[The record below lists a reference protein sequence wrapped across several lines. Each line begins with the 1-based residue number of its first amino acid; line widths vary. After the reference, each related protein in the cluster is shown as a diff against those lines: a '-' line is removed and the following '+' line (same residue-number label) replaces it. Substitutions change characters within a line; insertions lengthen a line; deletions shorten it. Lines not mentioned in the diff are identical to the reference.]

1 MRAKGNMEKFLF
13 FEPAAGRS
21 CNSSSIT
28 RILICKSVK
37 SLKAGVAMKRVLLVL
52 YLCLLYCNPNPAQQ
66 KSGTPALNHAAA
78 SETRETSPSSPNE
91 SAVKL
96 PVRRVVL
103 YKNGVGYFEHL
114 GRVRGS
120 QDVHIDFTS
129 SQLNDVLKSLTVLDL
144 AGGRIT
150 GVDYNSEAPLARR
163 LASLR
168 LALGERPTVSDF
180 LGALRGA
187 RLEVRGS
194 SGPALTG
201 RLLSVERKTR
211 SATNWTVETDEISL
225 IGDNGEVHSV
235 DLNPTTSIRIAEKDL
250 QVEVGRYL
258 SLIASSRDQ
267 DVRRMTISTTG
278 NGERD
283 LYVSYI
289 SEVPIWKT
297 TYRIVLPTKPDKKPL
312 LQGWAIVDNTVG
324 EDWNEVELSLV
335 AGAPHSFIQQLSE
348 PYYGRRPVV
357 PLPES
362 VELSPQTH
370 AATLS
375 GGNGRL
381 SGAVTDATGGVI
393 AGASVK
399 LMDESNAIVAQTTTD
414 SSGNYSFSSLAPGT
428 FRLQTERSGFKTNLI
443 TALNVAPGENQ
454 ANARLDVGASAE
466 TVTVTASNASL
477 QTESS
482 EMGRNISLSGVAN
495 RPHVGVGSGSGR
507 GVMGGVPGGTIGG
520 MVGGVVGGIGGA
532 EPPSTAAL
540 EEARAMGEAAAS
552 GRELADLFEYKI
564 KDKVTLKKNQSALVP
579 IAQTEIET
587 EKVSIWNGMIGS
599 GRPLRGLWLKNTSPL
614 TFDGGSFSVLE
625 DEVFAGEGLMDPIK
639 PGERRLLSYATD
651 LGLLVDA
658 QRNSRPQHVTLA
670 KISKGVLTQVSR
682 LEERTLYTVHNQD
695 AATRTLVI
703 EHAARMGWSLAKGA
717 KDPEERAP
725 GTYRFRLD
733 VPGKT
738 TASLPVEEMRTLDVT
753 YAISNLSTEQ
763 IGVFV
768 KNKTVTAEMEQAL
781 ERIMEQKAVVA
792 KLEEEMENRQK
803 DIDRIVEDQGRLREN
818 MKALRGSPEEKA
830 LLQRYTKQLDEQE
843 TQLESLRKTIRDTE
857 ARRDRENDQLEKMI
871 DGLHLEAALHD

>member
-1 MRAKGNMEKFLF
+1 
-13 FEPAAGRS
+13 
-21 CNSSSIT
+21 
-28 RILICKSVK
+28 
-37 SLKAGVAMKRVLLVL
+37 MKRVLPVL
-52 YLCLLYCNPNPAQQ
+52 YLSFLFCSSNPAQAINTA
-66 KSGTPALNHAAA
+66 TPQSTAAA
-78 SETRETSPSSPNE
+78 NEGRESSPNGANE
-91 SAVKL
+91 SAAKL

-129 SQLNDVLKSLTVLDL
+129 AQLNDVLKSLTVLDL

-163 LASLR
+163 LATLR
-168 LALGERPTVSDF
+168 LALGERPSVSEF

-187 RLEVRGS
+187 RLEVRGAT
-194 SGPALTG
+194 GPALTG

-225 IGDNGEVHSV
+225 ITDTGEVRSV
-235 DLNPTTSIRIAEKDL
+235 DLNPTTSVRIAEKDL

-258 SLIASSRDQ
+258 NLIASSRDQ

-278 NGERD
+278 NGERN

-297 TYRIVLPTKPDKKPL
+297 TYRIVLPTKAEKKPL

-348 PYYGRRPVV
+348 PFYGRRPVV

-362 VELSPQTH
+362 VQLSPQTH

-375 GGNGRL
+375 SGNGHL
-381 SGAVTDATGGVI
+381 SGAVTDASGAVV
-393 AGASVK
+393 AGANVN
-399 LMDESNAIVAQTTTD
+399 LMDENSLIVAQTTTD
-414 SSGNYSFSSLAPGT
+414 SSGNYSFSSLSPGNY
-428 FRLQTERSGFKTNLI
+428 RVQTEKPGFKSYLM

-454 ANARLDVGASAE
+454 ANARLDVGSSTQ
-466 TVTVTASNASL
+466 TVTVNATASTVN
-477 QTESS
+477 TESS
-482 EMGRNISLSGVAN
+482 ELAIVGGRLSGVAN
-495 RPHVGVGSGSGR
+495 RPHVGVGSGTGA
-507 GVMGGVPGGTIGG
+507 
-520 MVGGVVGGIGGA
+520 GIGGGFLMA
-532 EPPSTAAL
+532 SPPPPSPPSVANI

-552 GRELADLFEYKI
+552 GQELGDLFEYKL
-564 KDKVTLKKNQSALVP
+564 KDRVTLKKNQSALVP
-579 IAQTEIET
+579 IAQTEIEA
-587 EKVSIWNGMIGS
+587 EKVSLWSGTNGS

-625 DEVFAGEGLMDPIK
+625 NEVFAGEGLTDPIK

-651 LGLLVDA
+651 LGLLVEA
-658 QRNSRPQHVTLA
+658 QTNSRPQHVTLA
-670 KISKGVLTQVSR
+670 KISKGILTQVSR
-682 LEERTLYTVHNQD
+682 LEERTLYTVRSQD
-695 AATRTLVI
+695 AAARTLVV
-703 EHAARMGWSLAKGA
+703 EHPSRMGWSLAKGA
-717 KDPEERAP
+717 KEPEEKAP
-725 GTYRFRLD
+725 GTYRFRLE
-733 VPGKT
+733 VPAKA

-753 YAISNLSTEQ
+753 YSISDLNTDQ
-763 IGVFV
+763 IGLFV
-768 KNKTVTAEMEQAL
+768 KNKTITPEMAQAL
-781 ERIMEQKAVVA
+781 QKIMDQKAVVA
-792 KLEEEMENRQK
+792 KLEDEMENRQK

-818 MKALRGSPEEKA
+818 MKALRGSAEEKT

-857 ARRDRENDQLEKMI
+857 AQRDKANDQLEKMI
-871 DGLHLEAALHD
+871 DELQIEAAL

>member
-1 MRAKGNMEKFLF
+1 
-13 FEPAAGRS
+13 
-21 CNSSSIT
+21 
-28 RILICKSVK
+28 
-37 SLKAGVAMKRVLLVL
+37 MKRVLPV
-52 YLCLLYCNPNPAQQ
+52 LCLSFLICFSNSAQGKNAATPQ
-66 KSGTPALNHAAA
+66 STSATNEARESATSG
-78 SETRETSPSSPNE
+78 SNE
-91 SAVKL
+91 SAAKL

-129 SQLNDVLKSLTVLDL
+129 AQLNDVLKSLTVLDL

-163 LASLR
+163 LATLR
-168 LALGERPTVSDF
+168 LALGERPSVSEF

-187 RLEVRGS
+187 RLEVRSGT
-194 SGPALTG
+194 GPALTG

-225 IGDNGEVHSV
+225 ISDSGEVHSV
-235 DLNPTTSIRIAEKDL
+235 DLNPTTSVRIAEKDL

-258 SLIASSRDQ
+258 NLIASSRDQ

-278 NGERD
+278 NGERN

-297 TYRIVLPTKPDKKPL
+297 TYRIVLPTKAEKKPL

-348 PYYGRRPVV
+348 PFYGRRPVV

-362 VELSPQTH
+362 VQLSPQTH

-381 SGAVTDATGGVI
+381 SGAVADASGGVI
-393 AGASVK
+393 AGANVK
-399 LMDESNAIVAQTTTD
+399 LMDENGSIVAQTTTD
-414 SSGNYSFSSLAPGT
+414 SNGNYSFSSLSPGNY
-428 FRLQTERSGFKTNLI
+428 RVQTERPGFKTNLM
-443 TALNVAPGENQ
+443 TQLNVAPGENQ
-454 ANARLDVGASAE
+454 ANARLDVGSSTE
-466 TVTVTASNASL
+466 TVTVSANGLTTLETMSAMLTPGVSL
-477 QTESS
+477 
-482 EMGRNISLSGVAN
+482 RGVAN
-495 RPHVGVGSGSGR
+495 RPHVGVGSGSGEGVAYGAGVGR
-507 GVMGGVPGGTIGG
+507 GAMGGVIGG
-520 MVGGVVGGIGGA
+520 IA
-532 EPPSTAAL
+532 APSTAAL
-540 EEARAMGEAAAS
+540 EEVRAMGEAAAS
-552 GRELADLFEYKI
+552 GQELGDLFEYKL

-579 IAQTEIET
+579 IAQTEIEA
-587 EKVSIWNGMIGS
+587 EKVSLWSGTSGS

-625 DEVFAGEGLMDPIK
+625 NEVFAGEGLTDPIK

-651 LGLLVDA
+651 LGLLVEA
-658 QRNSRPQHVTLA
+658 QTNSRPQHVTVA
-670 KISKGVLTQVSR
+670 KISKGILTQVSR
-682 LEERTLYTVHNQD
+682 LEERTLYTMHNQD
-695 AATRTLVI
+695 AAARTLVV
-703 EHAARMGWSLAKGA
+703 EHPARVGWSLAKGA
-717 KDPEERAP
+717 KEPEEKAP
-725 GTYRFRLD
+725 GIYRFRLE
-733 VPGKT
+733 VPAKA

-753 YAISNLSTEQ
+753 YAISDLNSDQ
-763 IGVFV
+763 IGLFV
-768 KNKTVTAEMEQAL
+768 KDKTITPEMAQAL
-781 ERIMEQKAVVA
+781 QKIMDQKAVVA

-818 MKALRGSPEEKA
+818 MKALRGSAEEKA

-843 TQLESLRKTIRDTE
+843 TQLEALRKTIRDTE
-857 ARRDRENDQLEKMI
+857 AQRDKANEQLEKMI
-871 DGLHLEAALHD
+871 DELQIEATL